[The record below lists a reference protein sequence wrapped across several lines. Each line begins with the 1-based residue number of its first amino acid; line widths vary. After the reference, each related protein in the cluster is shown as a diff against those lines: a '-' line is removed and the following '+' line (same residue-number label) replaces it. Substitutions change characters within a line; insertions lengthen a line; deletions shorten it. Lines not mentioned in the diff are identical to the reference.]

1 MTVPSE
7 TPDIDPLIEE
17 GLQWIARL
25 KSGVATRDDLDE
37 LAAWRAQSE
46 AHDKAFKT
54 AARIF
59 RRAGV
64 AAGNLADR
72 PAVAYR
78 ARPVWSRR
86 AVMGGTIAAGT
97 AAAAYLAAQPPFG
110 LWPSLQELSADV
122 RTATGEQRKL
132 QLSPDVALQ
141 LNTQTSIAMRS
152 SDAQPRIELISGEVA
167 ATADGSVE
175 VLARGGEVR
184 ATRARFDVDA
194 RDGAVCVSCID
205 GAVDVKYAGRS
216 TRIGA
221 AEQLTYSASLVSP
234 PVTFDPESLT
244 AWQSG
249 LLIFRNQTLTSV
261 VDQINRYRPGKIIVA
276 SADLRRRLVNGRF
289 QIGKLDDF
297 IAQVEQLFDAK
308 AMSLPGGLVILT

>member
-1 MTVPSE
+1 MSAPPE
-7 TPDIDPLIEE
+7 TPEINPLIEE

-46 AHDKAFKT
+46 AHDEAFKT

-64 AAGNLADR
+64 AAGNLAER
-72 PAVAYR
+72 PALVYR
-78 ARPVWSRR
+78 AGPVWSRR

-97 AAAAYLAAQPPFG
+97 AAAAYLAARPPFD
-110 LWPSLQELSADV
+110 LWPSLRELSADV

-132 QLSPDVALQ
+132 QLSPAVALQ

-152 SDAQPRIELISGEVA
+152 SDAHPRIELISGEVA
-167 ATADGSVE
+167 ATADGSFE
-175 VLARGGEVR
+175 VLAHGGEVR
-184 ATRARFDVDA
+184 ATQARFDVDA
-194 RDGAVCVSCID
+194 RDGSVCVSCID
-205 GAVDVKYAGRS
+205 GAVDIKYAGKS
-216 TRIGA
+216 TRIGP
-221 AEQLTYSASLVSP
+221 AEQLTYSGSSVSR
-234 PVTFDPESLT
+234 PVAFDPESLT

-249 LLIFRNQTLTSV
+249 LLIFHNQTLTNV
-261 VDQINRYRPGKIIVA
+261 VDQINRYRPGKIIVVN
-276 SADLRRRLVNGRF
+276 ADLRRRLVNGRF

-297 IAQVEQLFDAK
+297 VAQVEQLFDAK
-308 AMSLPGGLVILT
+308 VTSLPGGLVILS